1 MVQAYFNSE
10 LKWGRYDRMK
20 QGCAKCMATQWCQ
33 LWAEI
38 AASSSRFLE
47 ANHIWF
53 WSSGS
58 QKSNASNGSQFGVE
72 TRGIWLIEE
81 ILCKEHVVTGLLL
94 ILFGWLGWIL
104 GLLLGSIFL
113 WQLGHLGF
121 LFSLTQFLVIWI
133 LSKL

>member
-47 ANHIWF
+47 ANHFEAQEVRNLMLQTDHNLELKRGRYDWLKKCCAKSMLLRDCYGPNSF
-53 WSSGS
+53 W
-58 QKSNASNGSQFGVE
+58 
-72 TRGIWLIEE
+72 
-81 ILCKEHVVTGLLL
+81 
-94 ILFGWLGWIL
+94 LFGLNFRPL
-104 GLLLGSIFL
+104 VGLNFFVTIGPFEFSIF
-113 WQLGHLGF
+113 
-121 LFSLTQFLVIWI
+121 TNPIIWI